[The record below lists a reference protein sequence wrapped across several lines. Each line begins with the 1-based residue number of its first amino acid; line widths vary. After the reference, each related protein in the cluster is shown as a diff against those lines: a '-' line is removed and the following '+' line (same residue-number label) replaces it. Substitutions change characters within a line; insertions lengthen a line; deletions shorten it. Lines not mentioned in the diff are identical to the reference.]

1 MGGCSVCSYGQ
12 AKVFHLLW
20 NNKLE
25 VLDRTLVL
33 LYYRFLGKR
42 IAFTVHNVNAGRRDG
57 NDTRLNR
64 LTLRIQYLLTGH
76 LFVHTEQMKRD
87 LQSDFGVPAEKIS
100 VIPFGI
106 NSTVPNTVL
115 TTSEARFRLGLTP
128 HQKVLLFFGN
138 IAPYKGLEYL
148 IEAMAL
154 LTQTGPDYRL
164 IIAGKPKNCATYW
177 EAIQQRIL
185 MPGFNPR

>member
-1 MGGCSVCSYGQ
+1 MGTTRKVLRLLTYYGRLLRY
-12 AKVFHLLW
+12 AATAKPKVFHLLW

-57 NDTRLNR
+57 NDTRRQNW

-106 NSTVPNTVL
+106 NSTVPET
-115 TTSEARFRLGLTP
+115 GLDD
-128 HQKVLLFFGN
+128 Q
-138 IAPYKGLEYL
+138 
-148 IEAMAL
+148 
-154 LTQTGPDYRL
+154 
-164 IIAGKPKNCATYW
+164 
-177 EAIQQRIL
+177 
-185 MPGFNPR
+185 